1 MSPDRKTEKIA
12 QAPAS
17 ETDPHGE
24 WHRVAHT
31 LSEALPF
38 MRRYAGKTVVIKYG
52 GNAMVDDAIA
62 EDFARDVALI
72 KQVGINP
79 VVVHGGGPQIGSML
93 DKLGIESKFID
104 GLRVTDEKT
113 VEVVEMVLSGTIN
126 KGIVSRISRA
136 GGNAV
141 GLSGKDGRLIEARKL
156 MRATRDPESNIEKVL
171 DLGFVGEPVQINTHV
186 IDNMLKSD
194 VIPVVAP
201 VGIGEDGE
209 TYNINADTAAGAIA
223 SALKATRF
231 YLLTDVA
238 GVLDGKGDLITE
250 MGTLEAQN
258 LIASGTINGGMIP
271 KVSTCIEAVKEN
283 VEAAV
288 IMDGRVTH
296 ALLLEMFTEHGAG
309 TLIGTK

>member
-12 QAPAS
+12 HAPAS

-31 LSEALPF
+31 LSEALPY
-38 MRRYAGKTVVIKYG
+38 MRRYAGKIVVIKYG

-72 KQVGINP
+72 KQVGVHP

-93 DKLGIESKFID
+93 TKLGIKSKFVD

-113 VEVVEMVLSGTIN
+113 VEVVEQVLSGSIN
-126 KGIVSRISRA
+126 EGIVDRINNA

-141 GLSGKDGRLIEARKL
+141 GLSGKEGRLIEARKL
-156 MRATRDPESNIEKVL
+156 LRTTRDPQSNIEKVL
-171 DLGFVGEPVQINTHV
+171 DLGFVGEPVRINTQV
-186 IDNMLKSD
+186 LDEMIRSD
-194 VIPVVAP
+194 KIPVVAP
-201 VGIGEDGE
+201 IGIGEDGE

-223 SALKATRF
+223 SALKAMRF

-238 GVLDGKGDLITE
+238 GVLDENRDLITE
-250 MGTLEAQN
+250 MGTVEAQK
-258 LIASGTINGGMIP
+258 LIANGTINGGMIP
-271 KVSTCIEAVKEN
+271 KVSTCIHAIKED
-283 VEAAV
+283 VDAAV
-288 IMDGRVTH
+288 IMDGRVSH

-309 TLIGTK
+309 TLIGAK

>member
-12 QAPAS
+12 HAPAS
-17 ETDPHGE
+17 ETDPQGE

-62 EDFARDVALI
+62 DNFARDVALI

-79 VVVHGGGPQIGSML
+79 VVVHGGGPQIGDML
-93 DKLGIESKFID
+93 EKLGIESEFIN
-104 GLRVTDEKT
+104 GLRVTDAKT
-113 VEVVEMVLSGTIN
+113 VEVVETVLTGAIN
-126 KGIVSRISRA
+126 KDIVSRISKA

-141 GLSGKDGRLIEARKL
+141 GMSGKHGRLIEARKL
-156 MRATRDPESNIEKVL
+156 MRTIRDPQSNIEKVL
-171 DLGFVGEPVQINTHV
+171 DLGFVGEPVQINTQV
-186 IDNMLKSD
+186 LDEMINLD

-201 VGIGEDGE
+201 VGIGKDDE

-238 GVLDGKGDLITE
+238 GVLDENRDLITE
-250 MGTLEAQN
+250 MGTREAQE
-258 LIASGTINGGMIP
+258 LIASGTVNGGMIP
-271 KVSTCIEAVKEN
+271 KVSTCIEAVKEH
-283 VEAAV
+283 VGAAV